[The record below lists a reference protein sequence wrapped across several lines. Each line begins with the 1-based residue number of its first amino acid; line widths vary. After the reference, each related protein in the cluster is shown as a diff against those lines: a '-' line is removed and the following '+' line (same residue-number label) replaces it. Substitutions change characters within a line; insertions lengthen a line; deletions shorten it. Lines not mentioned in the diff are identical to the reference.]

1 MEAVKDYLLSITA
14 AAVICGCVNSIVS
27 ENSWISRLAKLLCGL
42 FLVVTAIQPVI
53 DIKVSDVYQF
63 TEQLTLDADQA
74 VSDGEQIAVDEM
86 KRIIKEK
93 TETYILDKAKTL
105 GTELKVEIVLDGVL
119 PVGVILTGDVS
130 PYAKG
135 CLCETISQ
143 ELGLPLKEQIWNRI

>member
-27 ENSWISRLAKLLCGL
+27 GNSWISRLVKLLCGL

-63 TEQLTLDADQA
+63 TEQLALDADQA
-74 VSDGEQIAVDEM
+74 VYDGEQIAVDEM

-105 GTELKVEIVLDGVL
+105 GTELNVEIVLDGVL

-143 ELGLPLKEQIWNRI
+143 DLGIPLKEQIWNRI